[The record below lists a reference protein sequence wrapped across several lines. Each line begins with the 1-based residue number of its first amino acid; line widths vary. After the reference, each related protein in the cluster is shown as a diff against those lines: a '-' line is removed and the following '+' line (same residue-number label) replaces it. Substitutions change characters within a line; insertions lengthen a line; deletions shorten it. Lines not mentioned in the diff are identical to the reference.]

1 MPSYFH
7 STLQTTYILTDRSLD
22 NLQVMC
28 DRSAEMTGGDSGLD
42 GEEPALQEVAG
53 GNGGTKGVSSVQQLE
68 HFEGEENGA
77 GDVGQDD
84 EEEMTSGS
92 HDLSSSAN
100 HSPGSVT
107 GSTSAS
113 TKRFV

>member
-1 MPSYFH
+1 
-7 STLQTTYILTDRSLD
+7 
-22 NLQVMC
+22 MC